1 MRKSFRGYIIK
12 HRIGAGGMSSVYLGE
27 HPTLG
32 YPVAVKVLH
41 HELAEDDGF
50 IARFEREAQTAASI
64 RSHNIVGIIDFGR
77 EDDTYFIVMEYV
89 DGCDFRA
96 LFDALQTPGRPP
108 TAFPTEVALALLEE
122 VAYGLQ
128 AAHDKGIIHRDIKPN
143 NVILSR
149 DGVVKLADFG
159 LARDV
164 RRMSQVM
171 SSDLTMPG
179 TVLGTPSYMSPEQA
193 AGRADLDHRTD
204 IFSYGVM
211 AYLML
216 TGEKPFPGETP
227 TAVQES
233 IINDPPPPLTAARCP
248 LLTTELQAMM
258 DKLLAKDR
266 DKRFADMS
274 EVLPALQRAMT
285 SVAFTGERLGN
296 RRPLLARFAKDPAA
310 VREELCQE
318 NIKLHLHRGFHYRN
332 QGSQSI
338 GDAAR
343 EFQLVLNLD
352 PDNAKA
358 AAALAELRPAVAEA
372 EASASERTRAMDAA
386 TRVLRPAA
394 AQPPPHPP
402 TSPPPRPRRRLLPRP
417 RAIAG
422 WAAAA
427 IVVAAIWLAVEASRG
442 PHAPA
447 STTVSPLPTVA
458 TRPPDSAVVAKAGP
472 PDGQTTAKAPSS
484 DLRPAEPAAKP
495 RDEDLAAAKVRE
507 PVAETATPQQRP
519 PVSPTPP
526 PARSSTV
533 TAETRAA
540 TAPRSAVP
548 PATDKDT
555 LAAQDP
561 GRGPD
566 IARASPAV
574 TATRAPLGA
583 LDFTDDAGAVV
594 ISLQT
599 GWTLLQGSAGDV
611 VFSFTN
617 GSATCNVMRA
627 GGTDLQTAFTAAEEQ
642 ARREIPGYK
651 RVESP
656 STLRVGDR
664 QYASVFFSGTSN
676 ARAAKGVVGA
686 VVTPR
691 ATVVFIG
698 IAPTH
703 AVADLN
709 AMTQICYTLR

>member
-1 MRKSFRGYIIK
+1 VPKSFRGYIIK

-332 QGSQSI
+332 QGSRSI

-352 PDNAKA
+352 PGNAKA
-358 AAALAELRPAVAEA
+358 AAALEELRPAVAEA

-394 AQPPPHPP
+394 AQPSAHPP

-427 IVVAAIWLAVEASRG
+427 IVVAAIWLVVAASRG

-458 TRPPDSAVVAKAGP
+458 ARPPDSTGAARTGP
-472 PDGQTTAKAPSS
+472 PDGQTAAKTPPS

-519 PVSPTPP
+519 PVSPVP
-526 PARSSTV
+526 PAERSSTV
-533 TAETRAA
+533 AAESRAA

-548 PATDKDT
+548 PTTDKDT

-566 IARASPAV
+566 VARTSPPV
-574 TATRAPLGA
+574 TATRTPLGA
-583 LDFTDDAGAVV
+583 LDFTDEAGAVV

-617 GSATCNVMRA
+617 GTATCNVMRA
-627 GGTDLQTAFTAAEEQ
+627 SGSDLQTAFTAAEEQ

-686 VVTPR
+686 VATPR